1 MHFTTARCIHEGV
14 NVRTLLT
21 EALEREHANQRALVS
36 RNEIPELRY
45 EHRAEMAQLENDLDR
60 DSIKQASVLALLEY
74 QRDRAN
80 EIVLALLEFQRD
92 RANDLVQ
99 KTRDAMV
106 ELWAG
111 S

>member
-1 MHFTTARCIHEGV
+1 MPRCIHGGV
-14 NVRTLLT
+14 NVRTLLID
-21 EALEREHANQRALVS
+21 ALQREHAKQRALVS
-36 RNEIPELRY
+36 RNEAAELHY
-45 EHRAEMAQLENDLDR
+45 EHRAEMAQLQNDLDR
-60 DSIKQASVLALLEY
+60 DSIKQAHVLALLEY

-80 EIVLALLEFQRD
+80 E
-92 RANDLVQ
+92 LVQ